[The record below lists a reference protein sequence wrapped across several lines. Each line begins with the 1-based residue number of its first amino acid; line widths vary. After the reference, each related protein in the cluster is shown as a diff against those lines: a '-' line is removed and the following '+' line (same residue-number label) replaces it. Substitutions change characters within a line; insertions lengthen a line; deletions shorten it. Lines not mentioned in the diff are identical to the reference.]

1 MRNLFATCVVLLSA
15 AVLQAEG
22 AYSSAKAEL
31 KPVKGVPCVFVNGEM
46 LPPMSFTGWWMHLMD
61 DDYLASLG
69 RAGLRIHYI
78 YSWTRWLKPGDRE
91 KGELD
96 GVEETVK
103 RIRHVKKN
111 CPDAYVVIRLMVSP
125 TKEWIDEHPEEQI
138 LFTDGS
144 RANTICTTV
153 DRRRRVNMYSLCS
166 EKWWARADEAI
177 EDFYRELAK
186 YPEFSSVIG
195 TFLCSAGTCEWYYP
209 CIFRNPKTKAT
220 GDCSAPFL
228 RQYRRYLKETFG
240 KDVEPKIPSFDEF
253 DYIGDE
259 AEKIKTALC
268 GGKPYVRG
276 ANPAAFGDFLD
287 ANNAPHV
294 ADFFQ
299 ALHDGTARAI
309 VHFAETLKRIQPSL
323 LVGAF
328 YGSYAQTI
336 PHDGGTTAG
345 LKRILD
351 SDAVDFLAAPPGYN
365 CREPGGLC
373 IGRTVQDAF
382 LLRGKMF
389 VSEDDDRT
397 FLTWRPAALQIK
409 DDPVTGSGLVGTLNM
424 LKRDFGRNICEGT
437 RGWWFDMAQKRP
449 GESWFYDDGDV
460 VSLFAEQQKIARE
473 AYALGAGKHN
483 DIALVFDSRAI
494 HYSSFWL
501 VSNVLDKWRLCDLN
515 RLGSPV
521 DYHLR
526 DDLSDPRMPDYRLYV
541 MLNCYVLSDAEREAV
556 YAKARRNNATI
567 LWMYA
572 PGFIN
577 REAEK
582 AMSLANI
589 EKTVGMKVSLYDD
602 TIRADYRPEGS
613 QNVYVF
619 FDADIHSCEFG
630 SRTVSTVDN
639 YLNPGFFID
648 DPSAKPLARYVAD
661 GKVMLASKTVNG
673 VKVCYC
679 TNQVLNR
686 QVLGDIAD
694 AAGCHRYNRVGDVL
708 YASDRYLT
716 IHATGSGKRV
726 LHFRTK
732 CSPYDV
738 YAQKTVARDVDSLDI
753 DLAHG
758 ETRMLRLDP

>member
-1 MRNLFATCVVLLSA
+1 MKNLFAIFSVIVVATAFSSE
-15 AVLQAEG
+15 AV
-22 AYSSAKAEL
+22 YSPAKAEL
-31 KPVKGVPCVFVNGEM
+31 KQVNGVPCVFVNGEM
-46 LPPMSFTGWWMHLMD
+46 LPPMSFTGWWMHRME

-78 YSWTRWLKPGDRE
+78 YSWTRWLKPGDPE

-125 TKEWIDEHPEEQI
+125 TKDWIDEHPEEQI

-144 RANTICTTV
+144 RADTICTTV

-177 EDFYRELAK
+177 EDFYRELQK

-209 CIFRNPKTKAT
+209 CIFRNGKTKAT
-220 GDCSAPFL
+220 GDCSQPFL
-228 RQYRRYLKETFG
+228 KQYRRYLKETYA
-240 KDVEPKIPSFDEF
+240 KDVEPKIPSFSEL

-259 AEKIKTALC
+259 AEKIKAALR

-276 ANPAAFGDFLD
+276 ENPAAFGDFL
-287 ANNAPHV
+287 NADKAAHV

-309 VHFAETLKRIQPSL
+309 VHFAETLKRVQPSL

-328 YGSYAQTI
+328 YGSFSQTI
-336 PHDGGTTAG
+336 PHDGGTAAG

-351 SDAVDFLAAPPGYN
+351 SEAVDFLAAPPGYN

-373 IGRTVQDAF
+373 IGRTAQDAF
-382 LLRGKMF
+382 LLRGKIF
-389 VSEDDDRT
+389 ISEDDDRT
-397 FLTWRPAALQIK
+397 FLAWRPPSFLIK
-409 DDPVTGSGLVGTLNM
+409 DDPVKGSGLVGTLNM

-437 RGWWFDMAQKRP
+437 RGWWFDMARNRP
-449 GESWFYDDGDV
+449 GESWFYKDENILA
-460 VSLFAEQQKIARE
+460 LFAEQQKIAHQ
-473 AYALGAGKHN
+473 AYMLGAGKHN
-483 DIALVFDSRAI
+483 DIALIFDSRAI
-494 HYSSFWL
+494 HFSSFWL
-501 VSNVLDKWRLCDLN
+501 VSNVLDNWRLCDLN
-515 RLGSPV
+515 RLGAPV

-526 DDLSDPRMPDYRLYV
+526 DDLSDPRMRDYRLYV
-541 MLNCYVLSDAEREAV
+541 MLNCYVLSDAEREAI
-556 YAKARRNNATI
+556 YAKARKNNASI

-577 REAEK
+577 REAAK
-582 AMSLANI
+582 AMSEAHI
-589 EKTVGMKVSLYDD
+589 EKTVGMKVSLYAD

-613 QNVYVF
+613 RSVYQF
-619 FDADIHSCEFG
+619 FDTDIHSCEFG
-630 SRTVSTVDN
+630 SRTESKVEN
-639 YLNPGFFID
+639 YINPGFFID

-661 GKVMLASKTVNG
+661 GKVMLASKMVKG
-673 VKVCYC
+673 VKVYYC

-686 QVLGDIAD
+686 HVLGAIAD
-694 AAGCHRYNRVGDVL
+694 EAGCHRYNRVGDVL
-708 YASDRYLT
+708 YANDRYLT
-716 IHATGSGKRV
+716 IHATGAGRRV
-726 LHFRTK
+726 LHFKSK

-738 YAQKTVARDVDSLDI
+738 YAKKTLSRDVDSLAV
-753 DLAHG
+753 DLEHG
-758 ETRMLRLDP
+758 EMRMLRLD

>member
-1 MRNLFATCVVLLSA
+1 MKNLFAIFSVIVVATAFSSE
-15 AVLQAEG
+15 AV
-22 AYSSAKAEL
+22 YSPAKAEL
-31 KPVKGVPCVFVNGEM
+31 KQVKGVPCVFVNGEM
-46 LPPMSFTGWWMHLMD
+46 LPPMSFTGWWMHRME

-78 YSWTRWLKPGDRE
+78 YSWTRWLKPGDPE

-125 TKEWIDEHPEEQI
+125 TKDWIDEHPEEQI

-177 EDFYRELAK
+177 EDFYRELQK

-209 CIFRNPKTKAT
+209 CIFRNGKTKAT
-220 GDCSAPFL
+220 GDCSQPFL
-228 RQYRRYLKETFG
+228 KQYRRYLKEMYA
-240 KDVEPKIPSFDEF
+240 KDVEPKIPSFSEL

-259 AEKIKTALC
+259 AEKIKAALR

-276 ANPAAFGDFLD
+276 ENPAAFGDFL
-287 ANNAPHV
+287 NADRAAHV

-309 VHFAETLKRIQPSL
+309 VHFAETLKRVQPSL

-328 YGSYAQTI
+328 YGSFSQTI
-336 PHDGGTTAG
+336 PHDGGTAAG

-351 SDAVDFLAAPPGYN
+351 SEAVDFLAAPPGYN

-373 IGRTVQDAF
+373 IGRTAQDAF
-382 LLRGKMF
+382 LLRGKIF
-389 VSEDDDRT
+389 ISEDDDRT
-397 FLTWRPAALQIK
+397 FLTWRPPSFLIK
-409 DDPVTGSGLVGTLNM
+409 DDPVKGSGLVGTLNM

-437 RGWWFDMAQKRP
+437 RGWWFDMARNRP
-449 GESWFYDDGDV
+449 GESWFYKDENIL
-460 VSLFAEQQKIARE
+460 SLFAEQQKIAHQ
-473 AYALGAGKHN
+473 AYMLGAGKHN
-483 DIALVFDSRAI
+483 DIALIFDSLAI
-494 HYSSFWL
+494 HFSSFWL
-501 VSNVLDKWRLCDLN
+501 VSNVLDNWRLCDLN
-515 RLGSPV
+515 RLGAPV

-526 DDLSDPRMPDYRLYV
+526 DDLSDPRMRDYRLYV
-541 MLNCYVLSDAEREAV
+541 MLNCYVLSDAEREAI
-556 YAKARRNNATI
+556 YAKARKNNASI

-577 REAEK
+577 REAAK
-582 AMSLANI
+582 AMSEAHI
-589 EKTVGMKVSLYDD
+589 EKTVGMKVSLYAD

-613 QNVYVF
+613 RSVYQF
-619 FDADIHSCEFG
+619 FDTDIHSCEFG
-630 SRTVSTVDN
+630 SRTESKVEN
-639 YLNPGFFID
+639 YINPGFFID

-661 GKVMLASKTVNG
+661 GKVMLASKMVKG
-673 VKVCYC
+673 VKVYYC

-686 QVLGDIAD
+686 HVLGAIAD
-694 AAGCHRYNRVGDVL
+694 EAGCHRYNRVGDVL
-708 YASDRYLT
+708 YANDRYLT
-716 IHATGSGKRV
+716 IHATGAGRRV
-726 LHFRTK
+726 LHFKSK

-738 YAQKTVARDVDSLDI
+738 YAKKTLSRDVDSLAV
-753 DLAHG
+753 DLEHG
-758 ETRMLRLDP
+758 ETRMLRLD